1 MKEIGF
7 YGGTFDPFHLGHL
20 KCAECAREKFGL
32 KKILF
37 VPSASPIHKSGVL
50 DAEER
55 YRMVENS
62 LTRYPFFEV
71 SRVDIERTTESEID
85 SLKVIYEDGARFN
98 IILGSD
104 YLSPDN
110 AWNLA
115 NWVGADELLKRSRIL
130 IVPRGD
136 DTADLSRHWAAKF
149 PKATIEVADCTGLPI
164 SSSQIRE
171 LVRQEKPIVDLVPS
185 AVAEIIARK
194 GFYKREAEPL
204 SRDFPIARWT

>member
-55 YRMVENS
+55 FRMIENS
-62 LTRYPFFEV
+62 LTRYPFFDA
-71 SRVDIERTTESEID
+71 SRVDIERTTAREID
-85 SLKVIYEDGARFN
+85 SLKAIYEDGARFN

-104 YLSPDN
+104 YLNPGN
-110 AWNLA
+110 RWNLA
-115 NWVGADELLKRSRIL
+115 NWDGADELLQRSRIL
-130 IVPRGD
+130 IVPRGGD
-136 DTADLSRHWAAKF
+136 DTVERVRQLAETF
-149 PKATIEVADCTGLPI
+149 PQAVIEVADCPGLAI
-164 SSSQIRE
+164 SSSQIRV
-171 LVRQEKPIVDLVPS
+171 LVRQEKPIMDLVPPE
-185 AVAEIIARK
+185 VAEIIARK
-194 GFYKREAEPL
+194 GFYKSEATPL
-204 SRDFPIARWT
+204 S